1 MIQILLAGLT
11 LGFIS
16 SLHCVGMCGPLA
28 LALPVHQL
36 RYWQKIFAHTLY
48 NIGRVATY
56 TILGLL
62 FGSIGKGFYLAGWQ
76 QAFSVATG
84 TTMLLFIVFYFGL
97 KRKLKFKWIQS
108 FNWSIQKSIGHFLQ
122 KQNYSSYFLLGS
134 ANGLLPCGMVYIAL
148 GAALLTGDAGNS
160 ALFMAAFG
168 FATVPAMLLL
178 ASIGTSINIAIR
190 NKIKKIT
197 PFVMATVAILLIARG
212 LSLGIPY
219 ISPDIQPHYTTA
231 TPVYCH

>member
-1 MIQILLAGLT
+1 MIQIILAGLT

-28 LALPVHQL
+28 LALPVHHLQ
-36 RYWQKIFAHTLY
+36 YWQKIFAHVIY
-48 NIGRVATY
+48 NIGRVTTY
-56 TILGLL
+56 TFLGLL

-76 QAFSVATG
+76 QAFSVAVG

-97 KRKLKFKWIQS
+97 KRKVKVKWVQD
-108 FNWSIQKSIGHFLQ
+108 FNWAVQKTIGHFLQ
-122 KQNYSSYFLLGS
+122 KHNYKGYFLLGS

-148 GAALLTGDAGNS
+148 GAALLAGNVVNS

-168 FATVPAMLLL
+168 LATIPAMLLL
-178 ASIGTSINIAIR
+178 SSIGTSINIAIR
-190 NKIKKIT
+190 NKIKSIT
-197 PFVMATVAILLIARG
+197 PFVMATVAVLLIVRG

-219 ISPDIQPHYTTA
+219 ISPDVQPHYTTSA
-231 TPVYCH
+231 PVYCH